1 MIRILFYV
9 LFVLVLGAGFAWLAD
24 RPGELSLIWQGQR
37 IEMSLMVAATLLAS
51 LISAILVVVWL
62 LRVVWLS
69 PHSISRY
76 FRARKRD
83 RGYQALSTGLIA
95 AGAGDSALARKMTAR
110 TRGLLSADQEPLI
123 HLLEAQ
129 TALIEGKYDDARKKF
144 ELMADDPET
153 RDLGLRG
160 LYLEARRLGA
170 NEAARQYA
178 ERAADKAP
186 HLPWATLAALDY
198 RSQTGQ
204 WDEAIRLLDQSRAAH
219 VIDRK
224 EADRKKAV
232 LLTARAAEKLEADPK
247 GARDDAQAALKLSE
261 TLVPAGLIAAKAL
274 FREDNLRKA
283 ASILEKLWK
292 HEPHPEVARVYVR
305 ARSGDSAIDRLKRA
319 NKLEALK
326 PNNVVSLATVAE
338 SALEARELQLAR
350 AKAEAAA
357 RIQPSESIFLLLA
370 DIEEADT
377 GDDGRIRHWMNQAL
391 KSPRDPAWT
400 ADGVTAPEWLP
411 VSPVSGRLD
420 AFEWKMPVARIAG
433 PVEEGS
439 IDIADEAIRS
449 LPPVA
454 LAHHREEP
462 IQKLAEKVVETRV
475 KAAAPVKAGEIAE
488 EPAVKTVAVP
498 APAESVIVPRTDK
511 AGTKPTPAKTDEPVV
526 EPFFGRPPDDPGVR
540 KDSAKSVETIAVP
553 APTESVIVPQTVKT
567 ETKPAPAKADGSVV
581 EPFFGRPPDDPG
593 VRKDSAKPLE
603 KTTFRL
609 F

>member
-9 LFVLVLGAGFAWLAD
+9 LIVLALGAGFAWLAD

-51 LISAILVVVWL
+51 LIAAVLIVVWF

-110 TRGLLSADQEPLI
+110 IHGLLSSDQEPLI

-153 RDLGLRG
+153 RELGLRG
-160 LYLEARRLGA
+160 LYLEAKRLGA

-204 WDEAIRLLDQSRAAH
+204 WDEAIRLLDQSRASH
-219 VIDRK
+219 VIERK

-232 LLTARAAEKLEADPK
+232 LLTARATEKLEADPK
-247 GARDDAQAALKLSE
+247 GARDDALAALKLAE
-261 TLVPAGLIAAKAL
+261 DLVPAGLVAAKAL

-283 ASILEKLWK
+283 AAILEKLWK
-292 HEPHPEVARVYVR
+292 QDPHPEVARLYVR
-305 ARSGDSAIDRLKRA
+305 ARSGDSATDRLKRA
-319 NKLEALK
+319 NKLEALR
-326 PNNVVSLATVAE
+326 PNNPVALAAVAE
-338 SALEARELQLAR
+338 SALEARQLPLAR
-350 AKAEAAA
+350 SKAEAAA
-357 RIQPSESIFLLLA
+357 RIQPNEGIFLLLA

-420 AFEWKMPVARIAG
+420 AFEWKQPVAQIAG
-433 PVEEGS
+433 PVEEGTL
-439 IDIADEAIRS
+439 DAADAAIRS

-454 LAHHREEP
+454 IAHQHQEP
-462 IQKLAEKVVETRV
+462 QPERPATPFKTSPVVE
-475 KAAAPVKAGEIAE
+475 AGDKVPE
-488 EPAVKTVAVP
+488 TVRTIAVP
-498 APAESVIVPRTDK
+498 APSESVIVPQTVK
-511 AGTKPTPAKTDEPVV
+511 VEPQPTTTKSAPTKTVEAKTEEKVV

-540 KDSAKSVETIAVP
+540 
-553 APTESVIVPQTVKT
+553 
-567 ETKPAPAKADGSVV
+567 
-581 EPFFGRPPDDPG
+581 DDN
-593 VRKDSAKPLE
+593 SKPLE

>member
-9 LFVLVLGAGFAWLAD
+9 LIVLALGAGFAWLAD
-24 RPGELSLIWQGQR
+24 RPGELSLIWQGSR
-37 IEMSLMVAATLLAS
+37 VEMSLMVAATLLAS
-51 LISAILVVVWL
+51 LIAAVLIVIWL
-62 LRVVWLS
+62 IRVVWLS

-110 TRGLLSADQEPLI
+110 TRGLLSSDQEPLI

-153 RDLGLRG
+153 RELGLRG
-160 LYLEARRLGA
+160 LYLEAKRLGA
-170 NEAARQYA
+170 NEAARQFA

-204 WDEAIRLLDQSRAAH
+204 WDEAIRLLDQSRASH

-232 LLTARAAEKLEADPK
+232 LLTARATEKLEADPK
-247 GARDDAQAALKLSE
+247 GARDDALAALKLADD
-261 TLVPAGLIAAKAL
+261 LVPAGLIAAKAL

-292 HEPHPEVARVYVR
+292 QEPHPEIARLYVR
-305 ARSGDSAIDRLKRA
+305 ARSGDSALDRLKRA
-319 NKLEALK
+319 SKLEALR
-326 PNNVVSLATVAE
+326 PNNAVALAAVAE
-338 SALEARELQLAR
+338 SALEARELSLAR

-357 RIQPSESIFLLLA
+357 RIQPNEGIFLLLA

-400 ADGVTAPEWLP
+400 ADGVTSPEWLP

-420 AFEWKMPVARIAG
+420 AFEWKQPVGQIAG
-433 PVEEGS
+433 PVEEGTLEA
-439 IDIADEAIRS
+439 ADAAIRS

-454 LAHHREEP
+454 VTHQRAEPEPQQAETPAKPKHVIEIPEKTEE
-462 IQKLAEKVVETRV
+462 VVET
-475 KAAAPVKAGEIAE
+475 
-488 EPAVKTVAVP
+488 TAVP
-498 APAESVIVPRTDK
+498 APSESVIVPEPVKVEKKPAPARTE
-511 AGTKPTPAKTDEPVV
+511 EPVV

-540 KDSAKSVETIAVP
+540 DDSD
-553 APTESVIVPQTVKT
+553 
-567 ETKPAPAKADGSVV
+567 KPLAKAS
-581 EPFFGRPPDDPG
+581 
-593 VRKDSAKPLE
+593 
-603 KTTFRL
+603 FRL

>member
-9 LFVLVLGAGFAWLAD
+9 LIVLALGAGFAWLAD

-51 LISAILVVVWL
+51 LIAAILIAVWL
-62 LRVVWLS
+62 VRVVWLS

-83 RGYQALSTGLIA
+83 RGYQALSSGLIA

-153 RDLGLRG
+153 RELGLRG
-160 LYLEARRLGA
+160 LYLEAKRLGA

-204 WDEAIRLLDQSRAAH
+204 WDEAIRLLDQSRTAH
-219 VIDRK
+219 VIERK

-232 LLTARAAEKLEADPK
+232 LLTARASEKLEADPK
-247 GARDDAQAALKLSE
+247 GARDDAQAALKLAE
-261 TLVPAGLIAAKAL
+261 DLVPAGLIAAKAL
-274 FREDNLRKA
+274 FREDNLRKGA
-283 ASILEKLWK
+283 GILEKLWK
-292 HEPHPEVARVYVR
+292 QDPHPDVAKLYVR
-305 ARSGDSAIDRLKRA
+305 ARSGDSASDRLKRA
-319 NKLEALK
+319 NKLEALR
-326 PNNVVSLATVAE
+326 PNNAVALAAVAE
-338 SALEARELQLAR
+338 SALEARQLPLAR
-350 AKAEAAA
+350 SKAEAAA

-377 GDDGRIRHWMNQAL
+377 NDDGRIRHWMNQAL

-420 AFEWKMPVARIAG
+420 AFEWKQPVAQIAG
-433 PVEEGS
+433 PIEDGTP
-439 IDIADEAIRS
+439 DAADEAIRS

-454 LAHHREEP
+454 IVHHRPEPKSEPQPEQDVTSALPGDAPSHVIEVEEKPEEP
-462 IQKLAEKVVETRV
+462 V
-475 KAAAPVKAGEIAE
+475 
-488 EPAVKTVAVP
+488 VKTIAVP
-498 APAESVIVPRTDK
+498 APSESVIVPQTVK
-511 AGTKPTPAKTDEPVV
+511 TEPKPVPAKVGDGKTTADGKPVETVV

-540 KDSAKSVETIAVP
+540 EDAS
-553 APTESVIVPQTVKT
+553 
-567 ETKPAPAKADGSVV
+567 
-581 EPFFGRPPDDPG
+581 
-593 VRKDSAKPLE
+593 KPLE